1 MSTAAALTPVVGDVV
16 VDPTTAAA
24 IDYTNW
30 PASYLTGYVIMHNT
44 SSSDPVFLVTDVGET
59 GSGRAVAAGG
69 TASFGPYLRNTDLF
83 IVGADPV
90 PVIYSFDLVYS
101 EGY

>member
-1 MSTAAALTPVVGDVV
+1 MSTAAALTPVAGDEV

-24 IDYTNW
+24 ISYTNW
-30 PASYLTGYVIMHNT
+30 PASYLTGYVVLHNT
-44 SSSDPVFLVTDVGET
+44 STTDVAYLVTDAGET

-69 TASFGPYLRNTDLF
+69 TAAFGPYLRNTDLF